1 MKSARETDRGLAF
14 LPAIHQ
20 NACNKATAASILRE
34 AFMIDFARVRR
45 MMVDNQLRTY
55 DITDLDVL
63 SAMNQVPREHF
74 VAPEC
79 GILAYSDQPVAVA
92 KASDGEGRHF
102 LAPMVFARIV
112 QNLEIKPGQ
121 KVMIVAGALGYEAA
135 VIARLGA
142 QVVVVEPDPEL
153 AAQARARLDTLPV
166 PAASDDSGHARSPV
180 RVIEAALDAGCL
192 DEAPFDA
199 ILINGAIEERPEPL
213 LQQLGDHGRLAV
225 ILGDGGRTSRAT
237 LYVRNGE
244 VVGSRAMFDAA
255 APALPIFRKER
266 GFVF

>member
-1 MKSARETDRGLAF
+1 
-14 LPAIHQ
+14 
-20 NACNKATAASILRE
+20 
-34 AFMIDFARVRR
+34 MIDFARVRR

-74 VAPEC
+74 VTPER

-92 KASDGEGRHF
+92 QASDGEGRHF

-142 QVVVVEPDPEL
+142 QVVLVEPDPEL
-153 AAQARARLDTLPV
+153 AAQARAKLEALPGGTSEGER
-166 PAASDDSGHARSPV
+166 AGSV
-180 RVIEAALDAGCL
+180 RVVEAALDAGCP

-213 LQQLGDHGRLAV
+213 LRQLREHGRLAV

-237 LYVRNGE
+237 LYVRHGE
-244 VVGSRAMFDAA
+244 VFGSRAMFDAA
-255 APALPIFRKER
+255 APALSIFRKEA

>member
-1 MKSARETDRGLAF
+1 
-14 LPAIHQ
+14 
-20 NACNKATAASILRE
+20 
-34 AFMIDFARVRR
+34 MIDFARVRR

-63 SAMNQVPREHF
+63 SAMNEVPREHF
-74 VAPEC
+74 VAPER
-79 GILAYSDQPVAVA
+79 GILAYSDQPLAVA

-112 QNLEIKPGQ
+112 QNLEIEPGD

-142 QVVVVEPDPEL
+142 EVVVVEPDPEL
-153 AAQARARLDTLPV
+153 AAKTRDMIDSLPGTEANSERAG
-166 PAASDDSGHARSPV
+166 SV
-180 RVIEAALDAGCL
+180 RVVETALDAGCP

-199 ILINGAIEERPEPL
+199 ILINGAVEERPEAL
-213 LQQLGDHGRLAV
+213 LQQLREHGRLAV
-225 ILGDGGRTSRAT
+225 IAGDGGRTSRAT
-237 LYVRNGE
+237 LHVRHGE
-244 VVGSRAMFDAA
+244 VFGARAMFDAA
-255 APALPIFRKER
+255 APALPIFRKEA

>member
-1 MKSARETDRGLAF
+1 
-14 LPAIHQ
+14 
-20 NACNKATAASILRE
+20 
-34 AFMIDFARVRR
+34 MIDFARVRR

-63 SAMNQVPREHF
+63 SAMNEVPREHF
-74 VAPEC
+74 VTPER
-79 GILAYSDQPVAVA
+79 GVLAYSDQPLAVA
-92 KASDGEGRHF
+92 AASDGEGRHF

-112 QNLEIKPGQ
+112 QNLSIKAGE

-142 QVVVVEPDPEL
+142 EVVVVEPDTEL
-153 AAQARARLDTLPV
+153 AAQARAKLDSLP
-166 PAASDDSGHARSPV
+166 ASGLDLARDHDGPRRAGTI
-180 RVIEAALDAGCL
+180 RVVEAALDAGCP

-199 ILINGAIEERPEPL
+199 ILINGAVEDRPETL
-213 LQQLGDHGRLAV
+213 LRQLRDHGRLAV
-225 ILGDGGRTSRAT
+225 VVGDGGRTSRAT

-244 VVGSRAMFDAA
+244 VVGSRALFDAA
-255 APALPIFRKER
+255 APALSIFRKEA

>member
-1 MKSARETDRGLAF
+1 
-14 LPAIHQ
+14 
-20 NACNKATAASILRE
+20 
-34 AFMIDFARVRR
+34 MIDFARVRR

-63 SAMNQVPREHF
+63 SAMNEVPREHF
-74 VAPEC
+74 VTPER

-92 KASDGEGRHF
+92 QASDGEGRHF

-112 QNLEIKPGQ
+112 QNLAIKAGE

-142 QVVVVEPDPEL
+142 EVVVVEPDLEL
-153 AAQARARLDTLPV
+153 AAQARTRLESLPASALDT
-166 PAASDDSGHARSPV
+166 ARGHAGSHHGGTI
-180 RVIEAALDAGCL
+180 RVVEAALDAGCR
-192 DEAPFDA
+192 DEPPFDA
-199 ILINGAIEERPEPL
+199 ILINGAIEERPESL
-213 LQQLGDHGRLAV
+213 LRQLREHGRLAV
-225 ILGDGGRTSRAT
+225 IVGDGGRTSRAT

-244 VVGSRAMFDAA
+244 IVGSRALFDAA
-255 APALPIFRKER
+255 APALSIFRKEA